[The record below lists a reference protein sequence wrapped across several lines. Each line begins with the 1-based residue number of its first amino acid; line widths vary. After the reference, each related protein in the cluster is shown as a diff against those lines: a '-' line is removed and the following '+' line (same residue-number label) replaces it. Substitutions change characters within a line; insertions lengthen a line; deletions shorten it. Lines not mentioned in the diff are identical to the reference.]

1 MENVDGQLQARPS
14 GPGRL
19 LLCVNRGSEVFECR
33 HDGPELVT
41 RRVATPEEDAQLD
54 RATALTVDRLRAR
67 GLETTIVAQRLNRRK
82 IDIIPLAAWADPPK
96 ARIVDLLN
104 ATEARLRAAGIA
116 SVAEVVAIAQ
126 EASTDAGLADAR
138 ITSDAKYVEIG
149 LTDKADAARWAF
161 ADLWA
166 HGIAPSD
173 VIVVGDEFGL
183 LGGVPG
189 SDSLMLVPES
199 QGCLAVTVG
208 AEPFGPPPGVL
219 PLPGGP
225 DKLLEVL
232 ADQLG
237 RRQRGQPPDPT
248 PESSWRVA
256 IEGLDEGHEPA
267 RSTMLTLADGRIGT
281 TSQPLGSTRVTGETR
296 MAGFYEGEGPEEH
309 LCTAPSWNQLGI
321 PLDGSGRLA
330 RVLDLH
336 TGVLVQHLE
345 HDGSSLSVV
354 EFSSLAEPGTAV
366 GWAAGSHSLLDS
378 INTKATEAE
387 ILAAR
392 DGVLALHIGDERRD
406 GDPAVL
412 ERIAVYA
419 RGDIGI
425 ARERAR
431 EARAVGVST
440 LHRRHRE
447 SWARRW
453 NDAHIDIRGDD
464 ELLRNIRFSLFQ
476 LMGAVG
482 TEGEAALGARGLS
495 GDGYHGHVF
504 WDSDVFV
511 LPFLAATCAPAARAM
526 LEYRIR
532 RTGAAMEQAR
542 ELGLQGAKF
551 PWESASSG
559 YEITPDTV
567 MGPRGEIV
575 RVRNGEM
582 ENHIVADVAW
592 AACRYDD
599 WAGNDAFRRGPL
611 LHLLV
616 ATARYWASRIECDAD
631 GSAHIRHVIG
641 PDEYHDDVDDN
652 AFTNVMARWN
662 LRAAATRAGG
672 DCDEREVRQWQV
684 LAEAIEDGLD
694 PESRI
699 YEQFSGF
706 SSLAPFPLRETYGPA
721 PFAADAVI
729 GFDRIQ
735 RLQVLKQADA
745 LMLHLLI
752 PAEVAEDSLRPNLD
766 RYLPMTAHGSSLSP
780 AVHAALL
787 ARVARYPEALELL
800 RLAAGI
806 DVGDT
811 SGPNAGLHVATMGG
825 VWLALVEG
833 FAGVQADGDGLSVRP
848 RLPDAWETLTVHLVY
863 RGTRVQLRIK
873 GDEVKVET
881 GGPLR
886 VAVLRD

>member
-1 MENVDGQLQARPS
+1 M
-14 GPGRL
+14 
-19 LLCVNRGSEVFECR
+19 FECR

-126 EASTDAGLADAR
+126 EASTDASLADAR

-330 RVLDLH
+330 EFL
-336 TGVLVQHLE
+336 T
-345 HDGSSLSVV
+345 SIPA
-354 EFSSLAEPGTAV
+354 FSS
-366 GWAAGSHSLLDS
+366 
-378 INTKATEAE
+378 NTW
-387 ILAAR
+387 
-392 DGVLALHIGDERRD
+392 
-406 GDPAVL
+406 
-412 ERIAVYA
+412 
-419 RGDIGI
+419 
-425 ARERAR
+425 
-431 EARAVGVST
+431 ST
-440 LHRRHRE
+440 T
-447 SWARRW
+447 ARRCRSW
-453 NDAHIDIRGDD
+453 SSARWRSPAPQWGGR
-464 ELLRNIRFSLFQ
+464 LGVTRFSTRSIQ
-476 LMGAVG
+476 RRPKPRSSRHETASWPCTSVTNGA
-482 TEGEAALGARGLS
+482 TAIPLS
-495 GDGYHGHVF
+495 
-504 WDSDVFV
+504 W
-511 LPFLAATCAPAARAM
+511 
-526 LEYRIR
+526 
-532 RTGAAMEQAR
+532 
-542 ELGLQGAKF
+542 
-551 PWESASSG
+551 SAS
-559 YEITPDTV
+559 
-567 MGPRGEIV
+567 
-575 RVRNGEM
+575 
-582 ENHIVADVAW
+582 
-592 AACRYDD
+592 RYM
-599 WAGNDAFRRGPL
+599 P
-611 LHLLV
+611 
-616 ATARYWASRIECDAD
+616 
-631 GSAHIRHVIG
+631 
-641 PDEYHDDVDDN
+641 
-652 AFTNVMARWN
+652 
-662 LRAAATRAGG
+662 
-672 DCDEREVRQWQV
+672 
-684 LAEAIEDGLD
+684 
-694 PESRI
+694 
-699 YEQFSGF
+699 
-706 SSLAPFPLRETYGPA
+706 
-721 PFAADAVI
+721 
-729 GFDRIQ
+729 
-735 RLQVLKQADA
+735 
-745 LMLHLLI
+745 
-752 PAEVAEDSLRPNLD
+752 
-766 RYLPMTAHGSSLSP
+766 
-780 AVHAALL
+780 
-787 ARVARYPEALELL
+787 
-800 RLAAGI
+800 AGI
-806 DVGDT
+806 
-811 SGPNAGLHVATMGG
+811 
-825 VWLALVEG
+825 
-833 FAGVQADGDGLSVRP
+833 
-848 RLPDAWETLTVHLVY
+848 
-863 RGTRVQLRIK
+863 
-873 GDEVKVET
+873 
-881 GGPLR
+881 
-886 VAVLRD
+886 

>member
-1 MENVDGQLQARPS
+1 MTLDRRFEACVADWDGTLVPNRNADAGRVRQVIEALCAHGFDVAIITGTHVENVDGQLKARPS

-41 RRVATPEEDAQLD
+41 RRVATPEEDARLD
-54 RATALTVDRLRAR
+54 RAASLTVERLRAR
-67 GLETTIVAQRLNRRK
+67 GLEATIVAQRLNRRK
-82 IDIIPLAAWADPPK
+82 IDIIPLAEWADPPK
-96 ARIVDLLN
+96 ARIVDLLH
-104 ATEARLRAAGIA
+104 ATEARLHAAGIA
-116 SVAEVVAIAQ
+116 SVAEVVTLAQ
-126 EASTDAGLADAR
+126 EASTAVGLADAR

-149 LTDKADAARWAF
+149 LTDKADAAHWAF

-173 VIVVGDEFGL
+173 VMVAGDEFGL

-199 QGCLAVTVG
+199 QGCVAVTVG
-208 AEPFGPPPGVL
+208 AEPYGPPPGVL

-225 DKLLEVL
+225 DRLLDVL
-232 ADQLG
+232 DDQVR
-237 RRQRGQPPDPT
+237 RRQRGAPPDPI
-248 PESSWRVA
+248 PESSWRVV
-256 IEGLDEGHEPA
+256 IEGFDEGREPA

-281 TSQPLGSTRVTGETR
+281 TSQPLGSTRVAAATR
-296 MAGFYEGEGPEEH
+296 IAGCYEGEGPEEH
-309 LCTAPSWNQLGI
+309 LYAAPPWNQFDI
-321 PLDGSGRLA
+321 PLDGRGQLSRL
-330 RVLDLH
+330 LDLH

-345 HDGSSLSVV
+345 HDRSSLSVV

-366 GWAAGSHSLLDS
+366 GWAAGSHPLLDS
-378 INTKATEAE
+378 INTGATEAE
-387 ILAAR
+387 TLTAR
-392 DGVLALHIGDERRD
+392 GGALALHVSDERRD

-419 RGDIGI
+419 RGDIDV
-425 ARERAR
+425 ARHRAR
-431 EARAVGVST
+431 EATTVGVST

-447 SWARRW
+447 AWAQRW
-453 NDAHIDIRGDD
+453 SDAHIDIRGDD

-495 GDGYHGHVF
+495 GDGYRGHVF

-526 LEYRIR
+526 LEYRVR
-532 RTGAAMEQAR
+532 RIGAAMEQAR

-551 PWESASSG
+551 PWESASTG
-559 YEITPDTV
+559 DEITPDTV
-567 MGPRGEIV
+567 VGPRGEIV
-575 RVRNGEM
+575 RVRNAKM
-582 ENHIVADVAW
+582 EIHIVADVAW

-599 WAGNDAFRRGPL
+599 WAADDAFRRGPL
-611 LHLLV
+611 KHLLV
-616 ATARYWASRIECDAD
+616 ATARYWASRIECDTD

-662 LRAAATRAGG
+662 LRAAAARAGG
-672 DCDEREVRQWQV
+672 DCEEREVRQWQV

-699 YEQFSGF
+699 YEQFAGF
-706 SSLAPFPLRETYGPA
+706 SSLARFPLRETYGPA

-752 PAEVAEDSLRPNLD
+752 PDEVEEELATPESR
-766 RYLPMTAHGSSLSP
+766 SVP
-780 AVHAALL
+780 ADN
-787 ARVARYPEALELL
+787 RSRK
-800 RLAAGI
+800 
-806 DVGDT
+806 
-811 SGPNAGLHVATMGG
+811 
-825 VWLALVEG
+825 LALTG
-833 FAGVQADGDGLSVRP
+833 CPCCAARP
-848 RLPDAWETLTVHLVY
+848 CWASF
-863 RGTRVQLRIK
+863 RG
-873 GDEVKVET
+873 
-881 GGPLR
+881 
-886 VAVLRD
+886 A

>member
-1 MENVDGQLQARPS
+1 MERPYRIRHDATNMEMTLDRRFEACVADWDGTLVPDRRADAGRVRQVIEALCAHGFDVVIITGTHVENVDGQLQARPS

-19 LLCVNRGSEVFECR
+19 LMCVNRGSEVFEC
-33 HDGPELVT
+33 HQGGPELVT
-41 RRVATPEEDAQLD
+41 RRVATPEEDGQLD
-54 RATALTVDRLRAR
+54 RAAALTVDRLRAR
-67 GLETTIVAQRLNRRK
+67 GLEATIVAQRLNRRK
-82 IDIIPLAAWADPPK
+82 IDIIPLAEWADPPK
-96 ARIVDLLN
+96 ARIVDLLH
-104 ATEARLRAAGIA
+104 ATEARLHAAGIA
-116 SVAEVVAIAQ
+116 SVAEAVSIAQ
-126 EASTDAGLADAR
+126 DASTEVGLADAR

-149 LTDKADAARWAF
+149 LTDKADAAHWAF

-173 VIVVGDEFGL
+173 VIVAGDEFGS

-208 AEPFGPPPGVL
+208 AEPYGPPPGVL

-225 DKLLEVL
+225 DRLLDVL
-232 ADQLG
+232 DDQVR
-237 RRQRGQPPDPT
+237 RRQHGEPPDPI
-248 PESSWRVA
+248 PESSWRVV
-256 IEGLDEGHEPA
+256 IEGFDEGREPA

-281 TSQPLGSTRVTGETR
+281 TSQPLGSTRVAAETR
-296 MAGFYEGEGPEEH
+296 IAGFYEGEGSEEH
-309 LCTAPSWNQLGI
+309 LCTAPPWNQLGASV
-321 PLDGSGRLA
+321 DGARLS

-336 TGVLVQHLE
+336 TGVLVQQLQ
-345 HDGSSLSVV
+345 HDGASLSVV
-354 EFSSLAEPGTAV
+354 EFSSLAQPGTAV
-366 GWAAGSHSLLDS
+366 GWAAGSNSLLHS
-378 INTKATEAE
+378 INTEATEAE
-387 ILAAR
+387 ILTAR
-392 DGVLALHIGDERRD
+392 DGAVALHIGDERRD

-412 ERIAVYA
+412 ERIAIYA
-419 RGDIGI
+419 HGDIGI
-425 ARERAR
+425 ARDRAR
-431 EARAVGVST
+431 EARTLGVGA

-453 NDAHIDIRGDD
+453 GDAHIDIGGDD
-464 ELLRNIRFSLFQ
+464 ELLRNVRYSLFQ

-495 GDGYHGHVF
+495 GDGYRGHVF

-532 RTGAAMEQAR
+532 RVDPAMQQAR

-559 YEITPDTV
+559 DEITPATV

-575 RVRNGEM
+575 PVRNAEM

-599 WAGNDAFRRGPL
+599 WVADDAFRRGPL
-611 LHLLV
+611 PHLLV
-616 ATARYWASRIECDAD
+616 ATARYWASRVECDAD

-662 LRAAATRAGG
+662 LRAAAARAGG
-672 DCDEREVRQWQV
+672 ECEEREVRQWQV
-684 LAEAIEDGLD
+684 LADAIEDGLD

-706 SSLAPFPLRETYGPA
+706 SSLAPFPLRETVRAGA
-721 PFAADAVI
+721 IRSGCGHRFRSHSKAADC
-729 GFDRIQ
+729 
-735 RLQVLKQADA
+735 QASRCPHA
-745 LMLHLLI
+745 P
-752 PAEVAEDSLRPNLD
+752 PA
-766 RYLPMTAHGSSLSP
+766 
-780 AVHAALL
+780 
-787 ARVARYPEALELL
+787 
-800 RLAAGI
+800 
-806 DVGDT
+806 
-811 SGPNAGLHVATMGG
+811 GP
-825 VWLALVEG
+825 
-833 FAGVQADGDGLSVRP
+833 Q
-848 RLPDAWETLTVHLVY
+848 
-863 RGTRVQLRIK
+863 
-873 GDEVKVET
+873 
-881 GGPLR
+881 
-886 VAVLRD
+886 